1 MRCRSRRRAAARE
14 AARPSSGRRRGN
26 PRVSEAR
33 DGRRRCRRR
42 ARRPA
47 WPRRR
52 RARSPPGSSP
62 PFDVTVDDP
71 EKRRTQRAPRDDPDE
86 DERQAEDTRLVVID
100 ERDRERQRDDWNA
113 GDDDRQA
120 LRHEA
125 ADSWMMSRSTS
136 TRIRAE
142 LRSATTG
149 LALPSCA
156 RPLQGWRCRAALGHY
171 RVGVAELRS
180 TTTGLALPSCARAT
194 TGLALP
200 SCARPLQ
207 GWHCR
212 AALGHYR
219 VGIAE
224 LRSATT
230 AWFGDQER
238 YGAMPSPCCE
248 ASITISLTVGC
259 AWMMEPS
266 SSMVNASDIATAT
279 SWMISTAWIPT
290 IVAPRIRSEFA
301 SATIC

>member
-125 ADSWMMSRSTS
+125 ADSWVMSRSTS

-180 TTTGLALPSCARAT
+180 T
-194 TGLALP
+194 
-200 SCARPLQ
+200 
-207 GWHCR
+207 
-212 AALGHYR
+212 
-219 VGIAE
+219 
-224 LRSATT
+224 TT

-301 SATIC
+301 SATICANPSGSPSPSALPDPTKRAWPIFTAWPASLATSTLSPTIAI